1 MLGGI
6 RQNTTPVIPIT
17 AAFTVFGHLCCVE
30 SVTVEDVKRR
40 IGSMNKYTEAMRPGF
55 AFVAVALLS
64 LAPTVASARVV
75 RDSPEFS
82 AFLAQ
87 ARSEA
92 IQLQQTAEEMNTL
105 KFPQISWQ
113 TQADKLEELKIHVNN
128 LGEFVVRMQ
137 SVEVPSPSQE
147 QAIRDI
153 TPMVEQLAA
162 NTTMTI
168 YHLDASRDSYVF
180 SSFPEYVDANA
191 ELATNVAQMISDY
204 VAFDE
209 ARQKAK
215 EFSDELQRTRW
226 ARGDFEY

>member
-1 MLGGI
+1 
-6 RQNTTPVIPIT
+6 
-17 AAFTVFGHLCCVE
+17 
-30 SVTVEDVKRR
+30 
-40 IGSMNKYTEAMRPGF
+40 MNKYTQAVRPGF
-55 AFVAVALLS
+55 IFFAVALLS

-82 AFLAQ
+82 ALLAQ
-87 ARSEA
+87 AKSEA
-92 IQLQQTAEEMNTL
+92 VQLQQTAEEMNTF
-105 KFPQISWQ
+105 KFPQIGWQ
-113 TQADKLEELKIHVNN
+113 TQAVKLEELKTHVNN
-128 LGEFVVRMQ
+128 MGEFVIRMQ
-137 SVEVPSPSQE
+137 NVEVPSPSQE

-153 TPMVEQLAA
+153 TPIVGQLAA
-162 NTTMTI
+162 NTTMAI

-191 ELATNVAQMISDY
+191 ELAANVAQMISNY

-215 EFSDELQRTRW
+215 EFSDELQRARW

>member
-1 MLGGI
+1 
-6 RQNTTPVIPIT
+6 
-17 AAFTVFGHLCCVE
+17 
-30 SVTVEDVKRR
+30 
-40 IGSMNKYTEAMRPGF
+40 MNKYAQAVRPGF
-55 AFVAVALLS
+55 AFLAVALLS

-82 AFLAQ
+82 ALLAQ
-87 ARSEA
+87 AKSEA

-105 KFPQISWQ
+105 KFPQIGWQ
-113 TQADKLEELKIHVNN
+113 TQADKLEAVKEHVNN

-137 SVEVPSPSQE
+137 KVEVPSPSQE

-153 TPMVEQLAA
+153 TPIVGQLAA
-162 NTTMTI
+162 NTTTAI
-168 YHLDASRDSYVF
+168 YHLDATRDRYVF

-215 EFSDELQRTRW
+215 EFSDELQRARW
-226 ARGDFEY
+226 ARGEFEY